1 MVQLLDDALVLDGL
15 EVAIVGVSDC
25 GRLIYDHSK
34 MIELFMKR
42 DGMSRDEALEWIDF
56 TVLGV
61 KPNGA
66 GFIMLYPFDR
76 DLLEE
81 AR

>member
-1 MVQLLDDALVLDGL
+1 
-15 EVAIVGVSDC
+15 
-25 GRLIYDHSK
+25 
-34 MIELFMKR
+34 MKR